1 MRRYCGHVPS
11 STMAE
16 RTREEGA
23 SGSLIAA
30 ANYIKRRPGA
40 ISARGEAVARPII
53 SQRDSLYEYLHDRG
67 EILSE
72 RYCRQFHHF
81 GNGAEHEVYF
91 DLEHRRAIK
100 VTRSNNFG
108 WSVAH
113 EGAHAT
119 PFEYLRR
126 LIYQNWFF
134 GDAIALVGA
143 TGSEG
148 HMEIITSQPWI
159 DADRIRP
166 PATDEQI
173 RTYFAEI
180 GFFESRLYDSGGFF
194 YHPQFNVIAAD
205 AHSRN
210 VLVSSDGYIHPI
222 DIVMGRPG
230 SILKSRLRTEF
241 GLGVD
246 ACGGDTATTGDS
258 SSTTSILFEG
268 GPTS

>member
-1 MRRYCGHVPS
+1 
-11 STMAE
+11 MAE

-30 ANYIKRRPGA
+30 ANYIKRSPGA
-40 ISARGEAVARPII
+40 ISPRGEVVARSVV
-53 SQRDSLYEYLHDRG
+53 SQRDALYEYLHNRG
-67 EILSE
+67 EIVSDG
-72 RYCRQFHHF
+72 YCRQFHHF

-91 DLEHRRAIK
+91 DLGNRRAIK

-108 WSVAH
+108 WSVDH

-134 GDAIALVGA
+134 GDAITLIGA

-148 HMEIITSQPWI
+148 QMALITSQPWI
-159 DADRIRP
+159 DADRVRP

-173 RTYFAEI
+173 RSYFAEI
-180 GFFESRLYDSGGFF
+180 GFLESRLYDSGGFF
-194 YHPQFNVIAAD
+194 YNPQFNLIAAD

-210 VLVSSDGYIHPI
+210 VLMSSDGYIHPI
-222 DIVMGRPG
+222 DVVMGRPG
-230 SILKSRLRTEF
+230 RALKPRLRAEF
-241 GLGVD
+241 GLGVEAD
-246 ACGGDTATTGDS
+246 GDDIATTTDNRS
-258 SSTTSILFEG
+258 ATSMFFEG
-268 GPTS
+268 GQPL